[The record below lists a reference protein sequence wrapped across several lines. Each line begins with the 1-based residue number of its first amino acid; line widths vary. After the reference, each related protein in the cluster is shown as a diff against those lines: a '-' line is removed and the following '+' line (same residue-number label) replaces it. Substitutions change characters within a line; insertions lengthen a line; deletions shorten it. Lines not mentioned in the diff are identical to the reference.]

1 MVPLAKDM
9 KFRVIWPGHEECCEG
24 RVYQIKSIYKDCTCP
39 KPNYFI
45 NGEQPIPRKPHV
57 HIKADL
63 VDCPFEMIYSSGFW
77 FTVFEDTLTDPE
89 NPDHK
94 IELIEVKEVQLTL
107 F

>member
-1 MVPLAKDM
+1 MVPLTTGI
-9 KFRVIWPGHEECCEG
+9 KFKALWEGHED
-24 RVYQIKSIYKDCTCP
+24 RVYQIKSVYKDYSIHPEIIENTEDK
-39 KPNYFI
+39 KP
-45 NGEQPIPRKPHV
+45 RV

-63 VDCPFEMIYSSGFW
+63 VDCPHEKRFSSGFW
-77 FTVFEDTLTDPE
+77 FTVYEDTLTDVN